1 MNAPGSRLPA
11 LGHGA
16 PGAGSTR
23 PAAAG
28 TRPRAARGGDASAVS
43 PAPAGSD
50 EARLRKTAQQLESVF
65 VEQLYKAMRATVP
78 QDEGV
83 VSGGNAEEMFTGLM
97 DQHLAADTP
106 TQWDH
111 GLADAIYRQLRG
123 RLQHDATASAAEPA
137 VPDVPT
143 DPARALPPSS
153 DPSGR

>member
-1 MNAPGSRLPA
+1 MSHVGRVSAPGRDGP
-11 LGHGA
+11 GA
-16 PGAGSTR
+16 P
-23 PAAAG
+23 
-28 TRPRAARGGDASAVS
+28 VS
-43 PAPAGSD
+43 PSSSD
-50 EARLRKTAQQLESVF
+50 EQRLRRTAQQLESVF

-123 RLQHDATASAAEPA
+123 RLQHDATATAAEPA
-137 VPDVPT
+137 LPDVPT

>member
-1 MNAPGSRLPA
+1 MS
-11 LGHGA
+11 GA
-16 PGAGSTR
+16 VNGVGAG
-23 PAAAG
+23 AAAG
-28 TRPRAARGGDASAVS
+28 PTTGQ
-43 PAPAGSD
+43 
-50 EARLRKTAQQLESVF
+50 EQRLRKTAQQLESVF

-123 RLQHDATASAAEPA
+123 RLEQTESATPAEP
-137 VPDVPT
+137 VVPT
-143 DPARALPPSS
+143 TDPVRALPPSS